1 MNVSAVSSFFQ
12 CRIDSQKERHLYRQ
26 LRNITGRSG
35 ALIEFDGR
43 QIVNFSS
50 NDYLG
55 LSLDPSLAEAA
66 ADAARRWGTG
76 SGASRLVSGS
86 CEIHN
91 RLEKQIAELKEEEAA
106 LLYPSGFQANL
117 GLLSAVAEKG
127 DTIFA
132 DRLSHASLIDAARL
146 SEASLKVYP
155 HADFETLERR
165 LERCTSGKKI
175 VVTDS
180 YFSMDGDVV
189 NLAELAELCSR
200 QGAYLIVDE
209 AHSNGVFGP
218 RGAGLSVLHRVQG
231 QCMAVVGTFSK
242 AFGSQGGFVA
252 GSGQLREFLI
262 NHSRAFIYSTGVS
275 PAIAGAS
282 SRGVSASVP
291 EKLRTVMHTNV
302 LRVREA
308 LTEAGYDL
316 GNSTGPIIPVLLK
329 GTEDALNLTDY
340 LLSQNILAPA
350 IRPPTV
356 PKGTDRIRITVTAAH
371 SESQITQLIRALK
384 TKKGK

>member
-1 MNVSAVSSFFQ
+1 MNASAASSFFQ
-12 CRIDSQKERHLYRQ
+12 NRIDSQKERHLYRQ
-26 LRNITGRSG
+26 LKNITGRSG
-35 ALIEFDGR
+35 SLIEFDGR

-91 RLEKQIAELKEEEAA
+91 RLEQQIAELKEEEAA

-165 LERCTSGKKI
+165 LKRCTSGKKI

-180 YFSMDGDVV
+180 YFSMDGDIV
-189 NLAELAELCSR
+189 NLAELAGLCAK

-231 QCMAVVGTFSK
+231 Q
-242 AFGSQGGFVA
+242 
-252 GSGQLREFLI
+252 
-262 NHSRAFIYSTGVS
+262 
-275 PAIAGAS
+275 
-282 SRGVSASVP
+282 
-291 EKLRTVMHTNV
+291 
-302 LRVREA
+302 
-308 LTEAGYDL
+308 
-316 GNSTGPIIPVLLK
+316 
-329 GTEDALNLTDY
+329 
-340 LLSQNILAPA
+340 
-350 IRPPTV
+350 
-356 PKGTDRIRITVTAAH
+356 
-371 SESQITQLIRALK
+371 
-384 TKKGK
+384 